1 MLNLTNR
8 LSQET
13 ISVTVMSPSRP
24 PLKANLAQVAIKS
37 ETLFI
42 SDIRHRCHGK
52 AFHTPFQH
60 TVRLYI
66 FVAFYVA

>member
-13 ISVTVMSPSRP
+13 ISVTVMSPSRL
-24 PLKANLAQVAIKS
+24 PLKVNLAQVAIKS

-42 SDIRHRCHGK
+42 SDNDTDAVGRPFTRR
-52 AFHTPFQH
+52 FNTP
-60 TVRLYI
+60 
-66 FVAFYVA
+66 